1 MSTYLIRRNSNPF
14 AEAMQMSRA
23 MDRLIRNTWQR
34 DAVSVPAM
42 DIVET
47 DDAFVAKLALPG
59 WKPEQVDISFEN
71 GRVTIKGETAEETDK
86 TETEKVHV
94 RELHKESFERSFTLP
109 VDVEAD
115 KAAAEFEHGVL
126 TLRIPKAEVVKP
138 KQIKIAVK

>member
-1 MSTYLIRRNSNPF
+1 MSTYLIRRNSHPF

-34 DAVSVPAM
+34 DTALPAM

-47 DDAFVAKLALPG
+47 EDAFVAKLALPG
-59 WKPEQVDISFEN
+59 WKPEQVDVSFEN
-71 GRVTIKGETAEETDK
+71 GRVTIKGETAEETEK

>member
-1 MSTYLIRRNSNPF
+1 MSTYLIRRNSHPF

-34 DAVSVPAM
+34 DAALPAM

-47 DDAFVAKLALPG
+47 EDAFVAKLALPG
-59 WKPEQVDISFEN
+59 WKPEQVDVSFEN
-71 GRVTIKGETAEETDK
+71 GRVTIKGETAEETEK